1 MSNTLRYKATGRYD
15 LGWSDPR
22 ASFGHTLGGPLNI
35 FEIALSIGKNMQDV
49 DTEVL
54 RNLWLA
60 IFGDVPV
67 SHDAIREHHE
77 TGDDIFWVGHEL
89 NRRDQIE
96 QIEMR
101 FPDRDEVFYG
111 YKLTREE

>member
-1 MSNTLRYKATGRYD
+1 MSSFSF
-15 LGWSDPR
+15 GWSDPR
-22 ASFGHTLGGPLNI
+22 GTFGSTINVPNI
-35 FEIALSIGKNMQDV
+35 FTVSLSIGKHMVNV

-60 IFGDVPV
+60 TFGDVPV

-77 TGDDIFWVGHEL
+77 ADDDIFWVGHEL

-96 QIEMR
+96 QIELR
-101 FPDRDEVFYG
+101 FPDRTAVFYG
-111 YKLTREE
+111 YKLTKEE

>member
-1 MSNTLRYKATGRYD
+1 MSRFNFGWTDPRGVIGRA
-15 LGWSDPR
+15 LGW
-22 ASFGHTLGGPLNI
+22 PLNI

-60 IFGDVPV
+60 TFGDVPV

-89 NRRDQIE
+89 DRRDQIE

>member
-1 MSNTLRYKATGRYD
+1 MSSFSF
-15 LGWSDPR
+15 GWTDPR
-22 ASFGHTLGGPLNI
+22 GVVGRTPSGPLNI
-35 FEIALSIGKNMQDV
+35 FTISLSIGKHMVNV

-60 IFGDVPV
+60 TFGDAPV

-77 TGDDIFWVGHEL
+77 TDDDIFWVGHEL
-89 NRRDQIE
+89 NRRQQIV
-96 QIEMR
+96 QIALN

-111 YKLTREE
+111 YKLTKEE